1 MGINA
6 LNAFPVPTE
15 QTMGGSR
22 STQALG
28 VAAGGH
34 RALRDWNGHQRAA
47 EALSSAAL
55 GLGFDKIQVEK
66 CAREDGCVGTSVCT
80 GQCV

>member
-6 LNAFPVPTE
+6 LNAFPVRTE

-34 RALRDWNGHQRAA
+34 CALRDWNGHQRAA
-47 EALSSAAL
+47 EALSSAGSPLPWDLAL
-55 GLGFDKIQVEK
+55 TKYRWKSVPGRMAVWAQVY
-66 CAREDGCVGTSVCT
+66 V
-80 GQCV
+80 